1 MQYKIGDK
9 VKIKEDVHLVNFK
22 GKIGTVTKVFDMCYG
37 SRLYEIDKSPIIS
50 EEDIE
55 GIFGLKDTAEK
66 ERVRVNCDRSCGR
79 CTCKEVEERKF
90 EVVSSEF
97 RKYPDEEIILPQR
110 GDDGSAGYD
119 LRVPCEVIIKPH
131 SHSELIFT
139 DVRVKMHKDEYL
151 QLHVRSSIGCKKGL
165 VLANATGII
174 DYSYYYSDNQGN
186 IGVKFYNT
194 TDKIVR
200 LEKGERVCQG
210 IFQKYYI
217 IDNDRPLK
225 ECRTGSGFGS
235 SGEK

>member
-1 MQYKIGDK
+1 MLYKIGDK
-9 VKIKEDVHLVNFK
+9 VKIKDDVHLVNFK
-22 GKIGTVTKVFDMCYG
+22 GRIGTVTKVFDMYYG
-37 SRLYEIDKSPIIS
+37 SKLYEIDKVAILS
-50 EEDIE
+50 EEDLE
-55 GIFGLKDTAEK
+55 GIFGLKDTVEK
-66 ERVRVNCDRSCGR
+66 ERVKMSCDGNCGR

-90 EVVSSEF
+90 EIVDDDF
-97 RKYPDEEIILPQR
+97 RVFPFEEIIIPQR

-119 LRVPCEVIIKPH
+119 LRIPCDVVIKPH

-217 IDNDRPLK
+217 VDNDRPLK

>member
-1 MQYKIGDK
+1 MKYKVGDK

-22 GKIGTVTKVFDMCYG
+22 DRIGHITKVFEMHYG
-37 SRLYEIDKSPIIS
+37 STLYEIDKSAILS

-55 GIFGLKDTAEK
+55 GQVIIEFYEK
-66 ERVRVNCDRSCGR
+66 KELDKMACSGNCGR
-79 CTCKEVEERKF
+79 CTCKETEARRF
-90 EVVSSEF
+90 EVVDDDF
-97 RKYPDEEIILPQR
+97 RVFPFEEIVIPQR
-110 GDDGSAGYD
+110 SDDGSAGYD
-119 LRVPCEVIIKPH
+119 LRIPCDVVIKPH

-200 LEKGERVCQG
+200 LEKGERVCQA
-210 IFQKYYI
+210 IFQKYFI
-217 IDNDRPLK
+217 TDNDQPLK
-225 ECRTGSGFGS
+225 QCRTGSGFGS